1 MNEFE
6 RRKRD
11 AETVEIVS
19 EVVMDDRARRQ
30 SGPAQGGADADFRD
44 GVGAGRADGG
54 AGSGFGDGGRFG
66 GNGPGGP
73 YDGGFGQARAGGG
86 PGFGDAQS
94 DAEERATLRTLSHI
108 LYALYVVNLFTF
120 GVAGIVA
127 VIIDYVRRPAMRGT
141 VYASHSVWRTRTF
154 WWTVLGYMIGGSM
167 IWNHFGAGLVILTSI
182 WYIYRCVKGWL
193 RLLEDKPVTGGWF

>member
-30 SGPAQGGADADFRD
+30 AGQAAGGADADFGDR
-44 GVGAGRADGG
+44 ASADGG
-54 AGSGFGDGGRFG
+54 SRQGFGDGARFG
-66 GNGPGGP
+66 DRGPGGP

-86 PGFGDAQS
+86 FGDMPSA
-94 DAEERATLRTLSHI
+94 AEERATLRTLSHI

-120 GVAGIVA
+120 GMAGIVA

-141 VYASHSVWRTRTF
+141 VYASHSVWRTRSF
-154 WWTVLGYMIGGSM
+154 WGALLGYMIGGAM
-167 IWNHFGAGLVILTSI
+167 IWTHFGAVLVILTSI